1 MAEDLGT
8 WPPEQATVLVEVLQQ
23 AGITP
28 QAKRTREGIEVTV
41 EDGDSDQAHATLVA
55 NMDTIARA
63 ARGSRAQSAERGAR
77 RPRGTAPRKPAG
89 GGGGDERPLTA
100 QRMSRFARPVAILV
114 AALMLAAAPI
124 PFPLRL
130 LILAAAVIGIVWM
143 LGREPDDDTDQ
154 R

>member
-1 MAEDLGT
+1 LAEDLGT

-55 NMDTIARA
+55 NMDAIARA
-63 ARGSRAQSAERGAR
+63 ARAPKPEGGRRRARPPAARPGA
-77 RPRGTAPRKPAG
+77 APREG
-89 GGGGDERPLTA
+89 GERQLA
-100 QRMSRFARPVAILV
+100 SQRMSRFARPIAILV

-130 LILAAAVIGIVWM
+130 LILAAAVLGIVWM
-143 LGREPDDDTDQ
+143 LGREPDGDADSP
-154 R
+154 